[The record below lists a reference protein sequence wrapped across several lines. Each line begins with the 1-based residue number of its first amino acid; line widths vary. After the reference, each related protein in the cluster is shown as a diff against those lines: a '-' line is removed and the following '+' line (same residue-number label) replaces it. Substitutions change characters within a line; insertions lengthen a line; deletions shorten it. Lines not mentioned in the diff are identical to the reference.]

1 MHTVVLIGTLDTKG
15 PEIAYLRDKLQSFG
29 LQTMVADSGILG
41 EPLDIVPD
49 VTRAEVARLGGTTIE
64 TLRKAGS
71 RGEAVHGMLAGLRTL
86 ALDAY
91 RAGKLHAIV
100 TLGGAEGAVLGA
112 SAMKSLPIGV
122 PKVIVTP
129 IASGHRRFGPLVGT
143 RDVMVVHS
151 VVDILGLNPIST
163 SIFDNV
169 AASIAGMVQ
178 HNHGKAMEVT
188 RDRRRVAMTMLGNTT
203 KPVMAI
209 RDALAK
215 CDYDSVIFHSNG
227 VGGTAME
234 ELAEQGLFA
243 GAIDYTTDE
252 LADELVGG
260 FHNAGSE
267 RLRRLGKI
275 GLPQIVVPGCIDFSV
290 HGPPEEVPARLQGRP
305 VYTHNPV
312 FTLVRTIAPEM
323 AQLGRVFAERLNQ
336 ATGPIAV
343 MVPTQGLSIPNV
355 PGGPFWDPEADA
367 AFLAALRKDLRPDI
381 PLSTHD
387 VHINSTEFALAV
399 ADRFVALLSHEAQAK
414 TGSKGSKGS

>member
-15 PEIAYLRDKLQSFG
+15 PEIAYVRDRLQALGLR
-29 LQTMVADSGILG
+29 TIVADSGILG

-49 VTRAEVARLGGTTIE
+49 ITRAEVARLGGTTIE
-64 TLRKAGS
+64 TLRQAGS
-71 RGEAVHGMLAGLRTL
+71 RGEAVHGMLAGLRKMS
-86 ALDAY
+86 LDLY
-91 RAGKLHAIV
+91 RDGRLQAIA

-112 SAMKSLPIGV
+112 SAMTGLPIGI

-129 IASGHRRFGPLVGT
+129 IASGYRRFGPLVGT

-169 AASIAGMVQ
+169 AASIAGMLQ
-178 HNHGKAMEVT
+178 HNHGRAMEVT
-188 RDRRRVAMTMLGNTT
+188 QDRRRVALTMLGNTT

-234 ELAEQGLFA
+234 ELAEEGLFT

-267 RLRRLGKI
+267 RLRRLGRI

-290 HGPPEEVPARLQGRP
+290 HGPPQEVPARLQGRP
-305 VYTHNPV
+305 FYTHNPV

-323 AQLGRVFAERLNQ
+323 AQLGRTFAERLNQ
-336 ATGPIAV
+336 STGPVEV

-355 PGGPFWDPEADA
+355 PGGPFWDPDADA
-367 AFLAALRKDLRPDI
+367 AFLTELRSYLRPDI
-381 PLSTHD
+381 PLSTLD

-399 ADRFVALLSHEAQAK
+399 ADRFLALLSR
-414 TGSKGSKGS
+414 KGS